1 MFPHGMIQLAEFPLV
16 EGLTVFAY
24 GFSGVFLALG
34 MLAVGIR
41 VVSAVVGKM
50 ESTAKSDQA

>member
-1 MFPHGMIQLAEFPLV
+1 MFAHGMIQLAEFPLA

-24 GFSGVFLALG
+24 GFTGVFLALA

-41 VVSAVVGKM
+41 VVSAVVG
-50 ESTAKSDQA
+50 ELDSAEKSDQA